1 MSCCYRTAWEHPSPS
16 TQQKEPN
23 SLIHRPA
30 LRHGVRVPAGRP
42 EVTPAAQGHPG
53 SLCIGSGPEWGDTL
67 ASWLLQVH
75 APYIC
80 EPLCELPVSFLLWC
94 NYEVNCL
101 KSVKVK
107 TDKPGELKS
116 DFTFIS
122 LSWPFLHAANGSHG
136 LCGVLL
142 VVGFLP
148 AVLHGGLCLLLWF
161 QQKWSQILYA
171 GSCLPLEN
179 KIWNHS

>member
-1 MSCCYRTAWEHPSPS
+1 MGYVSLQGDQRSHQQLED
-16 TQQKEPN
+16 TQGAF
-23 SLIHRPA
+23 A
-30 LRHGVRVPAGRP
+30 LKVVLS
-42 EVTPAAQGHPG
+42 E
-53 SLCIGSGPEWGDTL
+53 ETL

-80 EPLCELPVSFLLWC
+80 EPLCKLLLSFLLWC
-94 NYEVNCL
+94 NYEVNYL

-161 QQKWSQILYA
+161 RQKWSQILYA